1 MNQQPHSFHGEL
13 LGQHLLGCL
22 RQAVGFVNHNGL
34 IIPQQRLP
42 AVLSVQGV
50 GQQVIV
56 VADLDGHGGAIGLP
70 QIPLV
75 AAAAARRAEPRALL
89 GYTDLPPIKAGETGQ
104 LVQIEAVLR
113 LPQNRGPPG
122 KPVAALRHLPLTF
135 QQAKIAH
142 KALLTLAQYSLD

>member
-1 MNQQPHSFHGEL
+1 M
-13 LGQHLLGCL
+13 
-22 RQAVGFVNHNGL
+22 GFVDHGSL
-34 IIPQQRLP
+34 VVPQQRSP
-42 AVLSVQGV
+42 AVLPVESV

-56 VADLDGHGGAIGLP
+56 VADLDGYVRTVRFP

-122 KPVAALRHLPLTF
+122 KPVAALRHLPLAF

-142 KALLTLAQYSLD
+142 KALLTLAQYSLDWIIKISIL